1 MNRPSCPWCGRTM
14 DPGELE
20 SSHSIAWYPSEV
32 KPASLRSFLS
42 WEGIKELCAPLTGN
56 ILVPIRGRWE
66 KAANRLPSYH
76 CPDCDRF
83 IIIGRVEEAQ

>member
-1 MNRPSCPWCGRTM
+1 MNRPNCPWCGRTM

-20 SSHSIAWYPSEV
+20 SSHAIAWCPSEV
-32 KPASLRSFLS
+32 KPASLRRFLS
-42 WEGIKELCAPLTGN
+42 WEGFKELCAPITGN
-56 ILVPIRGRWE
+56 ILVPTRGRWE